1 MVGERETSD
10 LLNSEGP
17 SSWSFGFD
25 RDCGCMWYLVET
37 VSPFLGDGDFG
48 FVGSPVLLLLDPVL
62 CSAEQQRN
70 EIIGSVLYPQ
80 KSEDEAS

>member
-1 MVGERETSD
+1 
-10 LLNSEGP
+10 
-17 SSWSFGFD
+17 
-25 RDCGCMWYLVET
+25 MWYLVET